1 MNIFEISALIA
12 GITSSIG
19 MYFYFIIKLKK
30 ITSQFDEFK
39 RGNNNSLNI
48 LRSNQNVLHKD
59 IVHIHR
65 ELKSNKKETIVV
77 RRPAE

>member
-1 MNIFEISALIA
+1 
-12 GITSSIG
+12 